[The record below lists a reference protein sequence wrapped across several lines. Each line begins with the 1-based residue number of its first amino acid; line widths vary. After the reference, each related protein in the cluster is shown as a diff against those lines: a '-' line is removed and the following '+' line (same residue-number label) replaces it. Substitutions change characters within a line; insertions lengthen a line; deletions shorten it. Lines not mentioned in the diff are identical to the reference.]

1 MMMAPDVDPRILPD
15 MMVLLE
21 VVRAGSL
28 TKAAKKLHT
37 VQSNVTAR
45 IKVLETAVGVPLLQ
59 RHARGIRP
67 TPAGEAALA
76 MAVRMDAVLDDL
88 RVTFGNGAA
97 TTVAKLRLGAIE
109 TVAASHLPA
118 VVADFVRAHPHVDVA
133 VQTASSA
140 TLLKRMKDGELD
152 VVFVSRKPGVP
163 GFREQVAW
171 HDELVLVVPSAV
183 ASMAGALA
191 SDAGPSK
198 ILVQRLGC
206 SYTERLLAL
215 LTARDRPYRLLEL
228 GTLEGILGFVE
239 AGVGIAVMPRTFVE
253 TLATAR
259 KLRLLP
265 LPRNVR
271 RLTTHLVAPARG
283 DASQVVNEFIA
294 TCERPVSPP
303 RRRPRRAA
311 RAR

>member
-1 MMMAPDVDPRILPD
+1 VDPRILPD

-28 TKAAKKLHT
+28 TRAAKRLHT

-45 IKVLETAVGVPLLQ
+45 IKLLEAAVGVPLLQ

-97 TTVAKLRLGAIE
+97 RADTAKLRLGAIE

-118 VVADFVRAHPHVDVA
+118 VVADFVRARPHVDVV

-140 TLLKRMKDGELD
+140 TLLKRLKDGELD
-152 VVFVSRKPGVP
+152 VVFVSRKPGLP

-183 ASMAGALA
+183 TSTAAALA
-191 SDAGPSK
+191 SGAEPQK

-215 LTARDRPYRLLEL
+215 LTARARPYRLLEL

-239 AGVGIAVMPRTFVE
+239 AGVGIAVMPRAFVE
-253 TLATAR
+253 TLATTR
-259 KLRLLP
+259 KVRLLP
-265 LPRNVR
+265 LPRDVR
-271 RLTTHLVAPARG
+271 LLTTYLVAPARG
-283 DASQVVNEFIA
+283 DASQVVNAFIA
-294 TCERPVSPP
+294 TCERPVSRTP